1 MNRYY
6 SGSYSY
12 LKERLLEIVREI
24 QKNPAEKI
32 TFIVHTNQM
41 KRYLKE
47 YITQRLGILINAEF
61 FTVIDLSKKI
71 TGKEPITDF
80 EKQIILKRILQKKG
94 YNLDGFAWD
103 LGILLQQL
111 KEFEIPFEN
120 ISSKFVKEIISE
132 YESFKSRSFY
142 DREDLH
148 KLAVEEKT
156 DFKTDHLIIFGIHA
170 VPELYKKLFT
180 KASKLSKSLYVFSHF
195 HRDSGYYIN
204 HNHFKKVREF
214 YEQISDFVIFE
225 EEKHPNIQIAKGVYR
240 FDTSYRVNSPY
251 IQIHNLPDER
261 SEIRFVSQKIVHLK
275 KSGVNYSKIGVI
287 VPEAEAYLPYI
298 KEIFTR
304 YHIPYYLTEEN
315 RYIDDYSCRKIM
327 DLLTLK
333 IKGISKES
341 ILGVLS
347 NGVFSIENPD
357 EIHKNIIQSP
367 PFFDFSEFEK
377 FILNGKKFDR
387 LKELISSILNLPDE
401 QDIKFYIDVFRKI
414 SSKFLKETEGKHF
427 FENLLD
433 RIENKKLFAHLF
445 DRISYT
451 DLIDI
456 LKLFFE
462 EEASDKKDRIDGVAV
477 VSPTQAE
484 GNNFDHVFFLNLNA
498 GRYPNPLKDELII
511 SREELGKINYPY
523 HLLMQE
529 LLNFCSIFDRGKF
542 IYLSYIS
549 KEISS
554 RKEAVPSIFLQEI
567 IRITGKKPEKTYPQ
581 PVMPDEIKAEYP
593 FIDKKISDHKKRID
607 SYNKP
612 LLSIFNIKIDLTF
625 PISATSFQKYPQ
637 CPYRFFLEEING
649 FKEEAIA
656 ERKEISPIDKGIVI
670 HEFLEKFYKNID
682 LQSIKDPEDF
692 VDKRKAALK
701 KEFFSKINPLI
712 DSLIPSYRPIELKQ
726 AEATF
731 ERIIS
736 FLKEDL
742 KFLKKNGTKIVLI
755 EKSISDRIFTGRIDR
770 ADKDPEGNI
779 TIYDYKTGKNPPSNI
794 KKEIKTKYSQLL
806 VYKRILG
813 EKVKKLGILAVNDR
827 EKKFRYTVDVQEIDF
842 VEQMLNLIMEGVF
855 PPVKN
860 SLCDHCSFSDFCPRD
875 EEINRKIKE
884 NYKVFEELL

>member
-24 QKNPAEKI
+24 QKNPAERI

-47 YITQRLGILINAEF
+47 FITEKLGILINAEF
-61 FTVIDLSKKI
+61 FTVIDFSKKL

-111 KEFEIPFEN
+111 KEFDIPIEK
-120 ISSKFVKEIISE
+120 ISSKFVKEIISD
-132 YESFKSRSFY
+132 YESFKGRSFY

-148 KLAVEEKT
+148 RLAVEEQT

-180 KASKLSKSLYVFSHF
+180 KASKLSKSLYVFTHF
-195 HRDSGYYIN
+195 HRNSGYYIN
-204 HNHFKKVREF
+204 HSHFKKVREF
-214 YEQISDFVIFE
+214 YEQISDFVSFE
-225 EEKHPNIQIAKGVYR
+225 TEKHPNIQTAKSVYR
-240 FDTSYRVNSPY
+240 FDRSFRINSPY

-261 SEIRFVSQKIVHLK
+261 SEIKFTAQKIVHLK
-275 KSGVNYSKIGVI
+275 KSGVSYSRIGVI
-287 VPEAEAYLPYI
+287 VPEAEVYLPYI

-333 IKGISKES
+333 VKGISKET
-341 ILGVLS
+341 ILGILS
-347 NGVFSIENPD
+347 DGVFSIEDPD

-367 PFFDFSEFEK
+367 PFFDFSEFER
-377 FILNGKKFDR
+377 FVLNRKKFDN
-387 LKELISSILNLPDE
+387 LKDLILSILNLPDE
-401 QDIKFYIDVFRKI
+401 QDIRFYINAFRNI
-414 SSKFLKETEGKHF
+414 SSRFLKDTEGKQF

-433 RIENKKLFAHLF
+433 RIENKKLFVHLF

-456 LKLFFE
+456 FKLFFE
-462 EEASDKKDRIDGVAV
+462 EEASDKRDRIDGVTV

-484 GNNFDHVFFLNLNA
+484 GNNFEHVFFLNLNA
-498 GRYPNPLKDELII
+498 GRYPNPLKDELIL
-511 SREELGKINYPY
+511 SREEFGKINYPY
-523 HLLMQE
+523 HVLMQE

-549 KEISS
+549 KEINS

-593 FIDKKISDHKKRID
+593 LIDPKISNHKKRID
-607 SYNKP
+607 RYRKP
-612 LLSIFNIKIDLTF
+612 SLTIFSIKIDITF
-625 PISATSFQKYPQ
+625 PLSATSFQKYPR
-637 CPYRFFLEEING
+637 CPYRFFLEEVNG
-649 FKEEAIA
+649 FKEEAVT
-656 ERKEISPIDKGIVI
+656 ERKEISPIDEGIVI
-670 HEFLEKFYKNID
+670 HEFLEKFYKNLD

-692 VDKRKAALK
+692 VDKRKPALK
-701 KEFFSKINPLI
+701 KKFFSRINPLI
-712 DSLIPSYRPIELKQ
+712 NSLIPSYRPIELKRT
-726 AEATF
+726 EAVF
-731 ERIIS
+731 ERLVS
-736 FLKEDL
+736 FLKEDI
-742 KFLKKNGTKIVLI
+742 KFLKKNKSKVVLI
-755 EKSISDRIFTGRIDR
+755 EKSISDGIFTGRIDR

-779 TIYDYKTGKNPPSNI
+779 TIYDYKTGKNPPTNI

-806 VYKRILG
+806 VYKKILG
-813 EKVKKLGILAVNDR
+813 KKIKKLGILAVNDK
-827 EKKFRYTVDVQEIDF
+827 EKKFRYTVDAEETDF
-842 VEQMLNLIMEGVF
+842 VEQMLGLIKEGVF

-860 SLCDHCSFSDFCPRD
+860 SLCDYCSFSDFCPRD
-875 EEINRKIKE
+875 EEINKKIKE
-884 NYKVFEELL
+884 KYKVFEELL